1 MKEWLIRT
9 KNNHI
14 LGPVSREKVL
24 DLYNNGSIKQ
34 DDEICTGN
42 GYWFFV
48 REKDLV
54 DKYLLG
60 NSRQDFNPVQ
70 EADPV
75 LTKKADP
82 APVQEPVG
90 SVDEPAEMKE
100 EDLEF
105 PDVNSGEAIP
115 SDADLEYPDLS
126 LAGGD
131 FDDLEPSNVVN
142 LESSNPKIKL
152 DEISDNSSDESKEQ
166 VTPEPIKD
174 EEVLS
179 PEEQKHFDSLKP
191 KQTNIDLA
199 PPVHPDDFAKKQRD
213 DLAPPTIPPTV
224 NKKSF
229 FTVNVLI
236 FLVFMFIVLFGAA
249 LYFRTSIIDAV
260 RSLSYKSILIESV
273 HAQEESFI
281 QKKNY

>member
-14 LGPVSREKVL
+14 LGPVTREKVL

-34 DDEICTGN
+34 EDEICTGN

-60 NSRQDFNPVQ
+60 NTNQDFNPVQ
-70 EADPV
+70 EAEPV
-75 LTKKADP
+75 LTKKAEP
-82 APVQEPVG
+82 AAPVAEPSG
-90 SVDEPAEMKE
+90 SVDEPVEMKE

-105 PDVNSGEAIP
+105 PDIDSGDAIP
-115 SDADLEYPDLS
+115 DDSDLEYPDLS

-142 LESSNPKIKL
+142 LEASNPKINL
-152 DEISDNSSDESKEQ
+152 DELNAKENQ
-166 VTPEPIKD
+166 QPIAPAEPQD
-174 EEVLS
+174 DPLTSEEK
-179 PEEQKHFDSLKP
+179 EHFDSLKP
-191 KQTNIDLA
+191 KQKNIDLA
-199 PPVHPDDFAKKQRD
+199 PPIHPEDMNKKLD
-213 DLAPPTIPPTV
+213 ELAPPTIPPTV
-224 NKKSF
+224 NKKNF
-229 FTVNVLI
+229 FTVNILI
-236 FLVFMFIVLFGAA
+236 FLVFMFLVLFGAA

-260 RSLSYKSILIESV
+260 RSISYNGILIENAV
-273 HAQEESFI
+273 AQDDSLI